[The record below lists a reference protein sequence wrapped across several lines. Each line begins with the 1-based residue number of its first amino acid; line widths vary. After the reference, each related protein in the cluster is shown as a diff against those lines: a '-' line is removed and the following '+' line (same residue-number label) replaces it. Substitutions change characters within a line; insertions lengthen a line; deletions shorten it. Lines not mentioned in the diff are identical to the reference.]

1 MTQQMVLG
9 FPVEVNYAVDAF
21 MPLPGNE
28 ALRQAVAQLLENKQ
42 GQLLVIGPMGT
53 GKTHGLHVVAASFGA
68 AVTPATE
75 VSTALLDQPV
85 VIIDDIE
92 HLTPAQD
99 EVLFHLLQRQ
109 EGVLILSTGIN
120 PQLMERLPDVA
131 SRLRVM
137 PRAVLAAFDDQTL
150 ELMALKLAGD
160 AQLVI
165 RPEVLA
171 YLMKHAERSPAALA
185 TLIKQLDALSLQEK
199 RAITLPLV
207 RKVLHDAI

>member
-9 FPVEVNYAVDAF
+9 FPVEVNYSVDAF

-28 ALRQAVAQLLENKQ
+28 TLRQALSGLVQTGR
-42 GQLLVIGPMGT
+42 GQLLVLGPAGT
-53 GKTHGLHVVAASFGA
+53 GKTHGLHLAAATLGA
-68 AVTPATE
+68 VVTPALQVTA
-75 VSTALLDQPV
+75 ALLDQPV
-85 VIIDDIE
+85 VIIDDVE
-92 HLTPAQD
+92 LLDTMHD
-99 EVLFHLLQRQ
+99 EVLFHLLQRPD
-109 EGVLILSTGIN
+109 GILIVSTGIN
-120 PQLMERLPDVA
+120 PQFMERLPDVV

-165 RPEVLA
+165 RPEVMV
-171 YLMKHAERSPAALA
+171 YLMKHAERSPAALG

-207 RKVLHDAI
+207 RKALHDAI